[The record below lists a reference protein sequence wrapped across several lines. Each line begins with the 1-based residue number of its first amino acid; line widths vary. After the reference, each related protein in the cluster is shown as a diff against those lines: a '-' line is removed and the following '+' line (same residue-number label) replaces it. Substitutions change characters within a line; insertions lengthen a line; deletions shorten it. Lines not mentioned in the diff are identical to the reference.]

1 VAPSGQPAV
10 TDLKWRLRSGH
21 SRHTI
26 GGLVVRHRKIQGSL
40 RVLIAITVMSESAM
54 NSVHAAD
61 WMLLRSDDD
70 RETYID
76 MQRIEVDGSS
86 NSVT

>member
-1 VAPSGQPAV
+1 
-10 TDLKWRLRSGH
+10 
-21 SRHTI
+21 
-26 GGLVVRHRKIQGSL
+26 
-40 RVLIAITVMSESAM
+40 M

-76 MQRIEVDGSS
+76 MQSIEVDGSG

>member
-1 VAPSGQPAV
+1 
-10 TDLKWRLRSGH
+10 
-21 SRHTI
+21 
-26 GGLVVRHRKIQGSL
+26 
-40 RVLIAITVMSESAM
+40 VLIALTVMSEFAM
-54 NSVHAAD
+54 N

-76 MQRIEVDGSS
+76 MQSIEVDGSS